1 MKNFFFLVLF
11 IALGWGGYYVYEN
24 RHDVFSSTKG
34 VRNLSISSDGRYVV
48 SAHYGKKLVLWDI
61 EKRTK
66 TVLAERVNTNSPY
79 FIPNSHDFMWQDKNN
94 VVHIQNVEGQEI
106 AHFKHYKVERHLMSE
121 DRTLYISADRTG
133 EIYKGYG
140 DDMVPI
146 YTDTPTWRH
155 YNFALSDKYFLTASS
170 GRGTREDGSVVQF
183 NPTADP
189 VQPSVYKKSS
199 YNGVVLWDRNTLKPA
214 AELFGFGGRSDAL
227 FSPDG
232 KWIVGGGENGRDY
245 MWSVENLNHRQE
257 LASIYGIYDKNT
269 RKYDVSGNKPIFEAV
284 GVSTPDTI
292 AYAFVTDSEFVQ
304 LKETGMMDGTG
315 KEYMN
320 LYTVGDPWIKAYVN
334 IGFYPAISTN
344 AFEKSNSVDSA
355 PKANILVTGQA
366 VHGGIN
372 VYRYHPD
379 KMELEKIWVAY

>member
-1 MKNFFFLVLF
+1 
-11 IALGWGGYYVYEN
+11 
-24 RHDVFSSTKG
+24 
-34 VRNLSISSDGRYVV
+34 
-48 SAHYGKKLVLWDI
+48 
-61 EKRTK
+61 
-66 TVLAERVNTNSPY
+66 
-79 FIPNSHDFMWQDKNN
+79 
-94 VVHIQNVEGQEI
+94 
-106 AHFKHYKVERHLMSE
+106 
-121 DRTLYISADRTG
+121 
-133 EIYKGYG
+133 
-140 DDMVPI
+140 
-146 YTDTPTWRH
+146 
-155 YNFALSDKYFLTASS
+155 
-170 GRGTREDGSVVQF
+170 
-183 NPTADP
+183 
-189 VQPSVYKKSS
+189 
-199 YNGVVLWDRNTLKPA
+199 
-214 AELFGFGGRSDAL
+214 
-227 FSPDG
+227 
-232 KWIVGGGENGRDY
+232 

>member
-48 SAHYGKKLVLWDI
+48 SAHYEKKLVLWDI

-66 TVLAERVNTNSPY
+66 TVLADRVNTNSPY

-121 DRTLYISADRTG
+121 DRTLYISADQTG

-140 DDMVPI
+140 DDMTPI

-155 YNFALSDKYFLTASS
+155 YNFDLSDKYFLTASS
-170 GRGTREDGSVVQF
+170 GRGEREDGSVVKM
-183 NPTADP
+183 NPVADP
-189 VQPSVYKKSS
+189 IQPSVYKRSS

-232 KWIVGGGENGRDY
+232 KWVIGGGENKQDY
-245 MWSVENLNHRQE
+245 MWSVDNLNYRLP
-257 LASIYGIYDKNT
+257 LASINGFYNEETKT
-269 RKYDVSGNKPIFEAV
+269 RETGGNRPIPE
-284 GVSTPDTI
+284 GVLLATPHTV
-292 AYAFVTDSEFVQ
+292 AYAFVTDTEFIQ
-304 LKETGMMDGTG
+304 LTQTGMKDGTG
-315 KEYMN
+315 NDYMN

-355 PKANILVTGQA
+355 PKAHILVTGQA

-372 VYRYHPD
+372 VYRYDPD